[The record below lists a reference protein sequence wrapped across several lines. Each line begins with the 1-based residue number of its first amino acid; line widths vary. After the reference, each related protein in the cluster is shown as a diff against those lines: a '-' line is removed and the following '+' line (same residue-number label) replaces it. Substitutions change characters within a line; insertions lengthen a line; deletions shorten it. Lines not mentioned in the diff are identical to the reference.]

1 MRNTLPRLSSM
12 PLCTAS
18 LIAGVTAASGE
29 RWLTF
34 IQGNPEDFIPVDGAP
49 LTDMSDIRNATLTV
63 KDGTI
68 FRPAETHPAI
78 GVGQ

>member
-1 MRNTLPRLSSM
+1 LTL
-12 PLCTAS
+12 
-18 LIAGVTAASGE
+18 
-29 RWLTF
+29 

-68 FRPAETHPAI
+68 FRPAETYPAI